1 MNRIVKTIVVLLNVT
16 IATAL
21 FAQDTTA
28 IKKYYEQFGV
38 SEIPDSL
45 VKEAMTDASV
55 LKLNDA
61 ILIGLVN
68 SPQLKT
74 KGMEISAFQASALQA
89 ELYPNPEVGLDLE
102 NLFGSGN
109 YGGLNSSENTFYIT
123 QDFVLGGRLSAGRDV
138 ELLKSDLAAWNL
150 EKERLLIITE
160 IRKSFTLISSLNH
173 LLKLNKQLLDVS
185 LDFQKNLE
193 RRTKAGK
200 VSPAEVVRASLIST
214 SLEIVIQNRG
224 MELASEIQ
232 KLKSILGKPEL
243 KFNSVENICNIE
255 YDIPSI
261 SELRSSILNTPSLAQ
276 FKTDLKRANAEI
288 KLQESIAMPDLSVS
302 IGYRR
307 INETSDN
314 VMIMGASIPINI
326 FNDNRGN
333 IAEAKIRADQTK
345 YRYNGLLFNSEA
357 RLTLLVNNINALSVM
372 ISKLESE
379 SLPKARNAFDII
391 SKGNLVGRFMVLDV
405 LDSQRS
411 LYELESQYVN
421 AVAEYN
427 RNVIELEELTL
438 TKFNYNKNARN
449 LEHE

>member
-1 MNRIVKTIVVLLNVT
+1 MNKIV
-16 IATAL
+16 IAIAL
-21 FAQDTTA
+21 FFCVIESSEINAQDTTA

-45 VKEAMTDASV
+45 VEKESV
-55 LKLNDA
+55 DSSMLKLNDA

-68 SPQLKT
+68 SPQLKAI
-74 KGMEISAFQASALQA
+74 GMEISAFQATALQA
-89 ELYPNPEVGLDLE
+89 ELYPNPEVNLDLE

-109 YGGLNSSENTFYIT
+109 YGGLGGSENTFYIT

-150 EKERLLIITE
+150 EKERLSVITD
-160 IRKSFTLISSLNH
+160 IRKSFTLISSVIHQN
-173 LLKLNKQLLDVS
+173 KLNKQLLEIS
-185 LDFQKNLE
+185 LDFQNNLE

-200 VSPAEVVRASLIST
+200 VSPAEAVRASLIST
-214 SLEIVIQNRG
+214 SLEIVIQRRE

-232 KLKSILGKPEL
+232 KLKALLGRPEM
-243 KFNSVENICNIE
+243 KFSSVENICNIE
-255 YDIPSI
+255 YDIPAI
-261 SELRSSILNTPSLAQ
+261 SELRNSILNTPSLAQ

-288 KLQESIAMPDLSVS
+288 KLQESIAMPDLSLS

-326 FNDNRGN
+326 FNDNSGN

-345 YRYNGLLFNSEA
+345 YKYNGLLFNSEA
-357 RLTLLVNNINALSVM
+357 RLNLLVNNINALSVM
-372 ISKLESE
+372 INKLENE
-379 SLPKARNAFDII
+379 SLPKARNAFEII

-411 LYELESQYVN
+411 LFELESQYVN

-427 RNVIELEELTL
+427 RNVIDLEELTL
-438 TKFNYNKNARN
+438 TKFNYNKNARIFEN
-449 LEHE
+449 E